1 MSIGHSGNVHVV
13 FSHAISYSFPSAQLW
28 FCSSHNP
35 TSKSFEKFG
44 SNLSEFC
51 FAVQRVILGK
61 LDDKRQTAFA
71 VSGFMSTV
79 CPYLGGSPRLPCLFS
94 FILTEKSS

>member
-13 FSHAISYSFPSAQLW
+13 FSHAISYSSAQLW

-44 SNLSEFC
+44 SKLSKFRV
-51 FAVQRVILGK
+51 AVQRVILGK
-61 LDDKRQTAFA
+61 LDDKRQTA
-71 VSGFMSTV
+71 V
-79 CPYLGGSPRLPCLFS
+79 CG
-94 FILTEKSS
+94 